1 MDHDVQ
7 RGLDGKAVFIPD
19 SIDEDRFVN
28 ILKIASA
35 CLLGGMLAVTS
46 ANAAGVTEQF
56 KFKSDSYTIQG
67 QFKYDDTSFVVQSIS
82 GMVLATGLAAGY
94 GGTIHSIVASPVDSD
109 DLPFFV
115 VDNKFDPAA
124 GGFSFSGI
132 LFSFGTGNYGN
143 LYFYDPVLS
152 SFPPP
157 FPNASPGFS
166 AFLPNPPTSTT
177 SGDSGPLYS
186 PGELGTLELSTVSAV
201 PELPIW
207 AMLIFG
213 FLGVATVA
221 RRGSRLRS
229 LAS

>member
-1 MDHDVQ
+1 M
-7 RGLDGKAVFIPD
+7 
-19 SIDEDRFVN
+19 N

-35 CLLGGMLAVTS
+35 GLLGGMLAVTS
-46 ANAAGVTEQF
+46 ANAGVVTEQF

-67 QFKYDDTSFVVQSIS
+67 QFNYDDSSFIVQSIS
-82 GMVLATGLAAGY
+82 GAVLATGLAAGY
-94 GGTIHSIVASPVDSD
+94 GGTIHGIVASPVDSD
-109 DLPFFV
+109 NLPFFV

-124 GGFSFSGI
+124 GGFSFYGI

-143 LYFYDPVLS
+143 LYFYDPALS

-157 FPNASPGFS
+157 FPNSSPGFS

-186 PGELGTLELSTVSAV
+186 PGELGTLELSAVGAV
-201 PELPIW
+201 PELPTW

-213 FLGVATVA
+213 FLGVAMMM

-229 LAS
+229 LVS